1 MDRLKYL
8 VIGILALF
16 LAGCGRGQ
24 IVVETLN
31 VPEGPSFQCTRKW

>member
-1 MDRLKYL
+1 MERLKYL

-24 IVVETLN
+24 IVVEKLN
-31 VPEGPSFQCTRKW
+31 VIAETRYIMHRKW